1 MTSVAGLGRMQGY
14 IGQNLDLGLS
24 MDADMFATKAQM
36 AQTSRQMQQ
45 LGMQDTQESLQT
57 ALASSQQAGGGFAM
71 GGLA

>member
-24 MDADMFATKAQM
+24 MDADMFSTKARM
-36 AQTSRQMQQ
+36 AQTSQQMQQ

-57 ALASSQQAGGGFAM
+57 AFGGFAM